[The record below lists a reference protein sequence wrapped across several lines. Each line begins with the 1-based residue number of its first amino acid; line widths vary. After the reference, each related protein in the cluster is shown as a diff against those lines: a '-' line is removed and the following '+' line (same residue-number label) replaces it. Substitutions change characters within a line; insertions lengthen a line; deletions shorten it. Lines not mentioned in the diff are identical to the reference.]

1 MNEHDQNIDAI
12 HERDLDK
19 FLKQE
24 KLFEKFEGGEV
35 LCKFCRTVITRDNLY
50 SILPESGTFNFI
62 CSKSECVAQLME
74 YLDSKTK

>member
-24 KLFEKFEGGEV
+24 KLFEKFENSEI
-35 LCKFCRTVITRDNLY
+35 LCKFCRTEITRDNLY
-50 SILPESGTFNFI
+50 SILPESGAFNFI
-62 CSKSECVAQLME
+62 CSKSECVAKLME
-74 YLDSKTK
+74 YIDSKAK